1 MINIIAKQEFRYQ
14 LLSWQ
19 SLIVSGFLFGLAFL
33 FTANGVE
40 FQGMARGGNVFINS
54 PYMIA
59 KFLIMMSVLAVFI
72 APSYLA
78 SAVLKDHES
87 KFDGLLFSTP
97 INKKDYF
104 IGRFTGSFLAFSV
117 VMAALP
123 VGMWLGMYWPWAVP
137 ETFGEKLATD
147 YLWVY
152 LTIILP
158 SLFTVSALI
167 FATTLAFPKIIYTY
181 LVALLLVV
189 LFVTVDI
196 STAVSGLWD
205 PFMGDLYASHTEYW
219 TAAERNSQM
228 LALTG
233 DLLVNR
239 IGWFV
244 AGLLLLAVAYSS
256 FSLRTN
262 AKQAKADNK
271 HDQSEAS
278 LKERVNLKA
287 DLSSTWQAN
296 SHWQQLRHCLKF
308 EAFSMIK
315 SVPFIVLMS
324 LCFFLLFFS
333 LTGRQTV
340 YDVNTYPLTQFL
352 LSAIRQALTGALMV
366 VLAFYSA
373 EIMWRERRCKINGV
387 MDALPTP
394 NWVFVV
400 SKVGALILVMLAIV
414 TLGILLAIG
423 LQLVSEHYDLKLD
436 LYIGRGLIYYP
447 IAYIYLAILACF
459 LQVMTNN
466 RVIGMLAFILFIG
479 LLTLSRDV
487 LGIEHML
494 LSYGLPGVWA
504 PLSEMNPNSRLAN
517 AGIWL
522 RVYWGAMAGMLL
534 MLTYMFYTRG
544 TVQPMR
550 LRLKKLS
557 AFNAKGY
564 AIVSSILMVIFVSA
578 GSFIYYNTNVINHYR
593 SSLDLEQLN
602 LDYEQRY
609 KQYENLPMPSFV
621 DVKIDVDIYPV
632 KRRIEARSTQIIK
645 NKTDEAIHVIHLI
658 FPLQAQVVSVDIQ
671 GAKLAFIDEPLAY
684 YIFNLDKP
692 MLSGETLTLTFE
704 TLVAQ
709 QGFSNNSQDIRLVR
723 NGSFFGNNLLAP
735 RIGFHNALVIR
746 DNKKRKS
753 YGLAPLPRV
762 PSIDDTHLH
771 HKNYVSHDS
780 DFVKFET
787 TVSTISGQ
795 QAIAP
800 GYLMKQW
807 QEGERE
813 YFHYKMDKPIMNY
826 YSYLSADY
834 TVARDEVDGID
845 IAVYYHKTHKY
856 NVDRMLESAK
866 NSLSYYSKAFSPYQ
880 YKQLRILEFPGYQ
893 TLARAYPNTIPFSEN
908 IGFVADQSDP
918 HQLDL
923 AYYVTA
929 HEVAHQWWA
938 HQVMAANAQ
947 GGTMVVETLAQYS
960 ALMMIE
966 KKYGKHKLRQ
976 FLKSELDKYLR
987 GRGKESEGELPLYKV
1002 ENQPYIHYRKG
1013 GLVMYALKDYLG
1025 ENVVNGALKR
1035 FVNNHAFKSNPY
1047 ATSTDFI
1054 SYLKAETKGKH
1065 NELIDDMFKRI
1076 TLFDLKFDN
1085 GNVTER
1091 PDGRFK
1097 VVINVEAS
1105 KHYEDA
1111 VGNKTPATLRMSIDI
1126 GLFTR
1131 EPSSRDFGEQDVI
1144 NFGKHQLVS
1153 GMNRIEFIVDK
1164 KPLFAGIDPYHK
1176 LIDTK
1181 SDDNVGELVDKEE

>member
-19 SLIVSGFLFGLAFL
+19 SLVVSGFLFGLAFL

-40 FQGMARGGNVFINS
+40 FQGTARGGNVLINS

-59 KFLIMMSVLAVFI
+59 KFLIMMSILSVFI

-78 SAVLKDHES
+78 SAILKDRES

-97 INKKDYF
+97 INKKDYVV
-104 IGRFTGSFLAFSV
+104 GRFIGSFLAFSL
-117 VMAALP
+117 VMAATP
-123 VGMWLGMYWPWAVP
+123 LGMYLGTFWPWAVP
-137 ETFGEKLATD
+137 ETLGEHAAMHYIT
-147 YLWVY
+147 VY
-152 LTIILP
+152 LTVILP
-158 SLFTVSALI
+158 SVFTVSALI
-167 FATTLAFPKIIYTY
+167 FATTLAFPKVIYAY
-181 LVALLLVV
+181 LVAVLLVV

-196 STAVSGLWD
+196 SMVVSGLWD

-219 TAAERNSQM
+219 TAAERNSQ
-228 LALTG
+228 LLSITG
-233 DLLVNR
+233 ELLINR
-239 IGWFV
+239 VGWSV
-244 AGLLLLAVAYSS
+244 SALLLLIISYSF
-256 FSLRTN
+256 FSMRTN
-262 AKQAKADNK
+262 AKQAKGSSKQTKSQAL
-271 HDQSEAS
+271 
-278 LKERVNLKA
+278 LKAKVNLNA
-287 DLSSTWQAN
+287 DLSPSWHSN
-296 SHWQQLRHCLKF
+296 SHWQQLFHCLKF
-308 EAFSMIK
+308 EAFSIIK
-315 SVPFIVLMS
+315 SVPFLVLMS

-400 SKVGALILVMLAIV
+400 SKVGALVLVMLAIV
-414 TLGILLAIG
+414 ALGITLAIG
-423 LQLVSEHYDLKLD
+423 LQLVSGHYDLKLD

-459 LQVMTNN
+459 LQVISNN

-479 LLTLSRDV
+479 LLTLSRDI

-504 PLSEMNPNSRLAN
+504 PLSEMNPNSRLAT

-522 RVYWGAMAGMLL
+522 RVYWGAIAGMLL

-544 TVQPMR
+544 TAQSMR
-550 LRLKKLS
+550 YRIKKLTTFKTQS
-557 AFNAKGY
+557 Y
-564 AIVSSILMVIFVSA
+564 ALVSSIFMVIFVSA

-593 SSLDLEQLN
+593 SSADLEQLN
-602 LDYEQRY
+602 LDYEERY
-609 KQYENLPMPSFV
+609 KQYADLPMPSFV
-621 DVKIDVDIYPV
+621 EVKIDVDIYPI
-632 KRRIEARSTQIIK
+632 KRRIEARSTQILE
-645 NKTDEAIHVIHLI
+645 NKTDEVINVIHLV
-658 FPLQAQVVSVDIQ
+658 FPLQAQVVSVDVQ
-671 GAKLAFIDEPLAY
+671 GANLTSVDEPLAY

-692 MLSGETLTLTFE
+692 MLAGEQRTLSFE
-704 TLVAQ
+704 TLVAH

-735 RIGFHNALVIR
+735 RIGFHNALLIR

-753 YGLAPLPRV
+753 HGLEPLPRV
-762 PSIDDTHLH
+762 PSIEDTHLH

-787 TVSTISGQ
+787 TVSTIAGQ

-800 GYLMKQW
+800 GYLIKQW
-807 QEGERE
+807 QVDERE
-813 YFHYKMDKPIMNY
+813 YFHYKMDKPIMNF

-834 TVARDEVDGID
+834 AVERDVIDGINID
-845 IAVYYHKTHKY
+845 VFYHKTHKY
-856 NVDRMLESAK
+856 NVDRMIESAK
-866 NSLSYYSKAFSPYQ
+866 DSLRYYSKAFSPYQ

-908 IGFVADQSDP
+908 IGFVADQRDP
-918 HQLDL
+918 HQIDL
-923 AYYVTA
+923 SYYVTA

-960 ALMMIE
+960 ALMVME
-966 KKYGKHKLRQ
+966 RKYGKHQLRK

-987 GRGKESEGELPLYKV
+987 GRGKESQGELPLYKV

-1025 ENVVNGALKR
+1025 EDVVNRSLKR
-1035 FVNNHAFKSNPY
+1035 FVENHAFKSNPY
-1047 ATSTDFI
+1047 AISTDFI
-1054 SYLKAETKGKH
+1054 GYLKEETAGKH

-1076 TLFDLKFDN
+1076 TMFDLKFDN
-1085 GNVTER
+1085 GNVAAL

-1097 VVINVEAS
+1097 VTINVEAS

-1111 VGNKTPATLRMSIDI
+1111 VGNKTSAMLNMPIDI

-1131 EPSSRDFGEQDVI
+1131 NPSARGFTESDVI
-1144 NFGKHQLVS
+1144 VLNKHQLVS
-1153 GMNRIEFIVDK
+1153 GTNTLEFIVNK

-1176 LIDTK
+1176 LIDTQ
-1181 SDDNVGELVDKEE
+1181 SDDNVGELLVADE